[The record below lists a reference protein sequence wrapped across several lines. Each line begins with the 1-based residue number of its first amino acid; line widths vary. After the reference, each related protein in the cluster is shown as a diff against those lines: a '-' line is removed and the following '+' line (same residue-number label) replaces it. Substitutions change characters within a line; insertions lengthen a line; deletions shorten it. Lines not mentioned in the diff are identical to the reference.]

1 MGVALSE
8 GLARYALH
16 PVPVYLYSGC
26 EHEEV
31 VRNGSAFEGG
41 YFVFRRVDF
50 RHGIFYPLCAVGNAV
65 GLLFIH
71 VVRPVYPAAYQRK
84 PGLVVVQVGGVDY
97 CYVGVFEPPQEFRR
111 GRYPG
116 RAPAD
121 YDDFPLCRTGKRAGG
136 THSDKCSHSRSGHD
150 FYESAPVHCAGFHS
164 HFNFAS
170 GFHKFCLPSGLFRL
184 SGFSFR
190 ANYLIAKNRRN
201 DCVKFR
207 KLG

>member
-1 MGVALSE
+1 MCAQRLVVVDAMGVALSE

-16 PVPVYLYSGC
+16 PVPVYLYSGR

-31 VRNGSAFEGG
+31 VGYGSAFEGG

-50 RHGIFYPLCAVGNAV
+50 RHGVFYPLCAVGNAV

-97 CYVGVFEPPQEFRR
+97 CYVGFFEPPQEFRR

-121 YDDFPLCRTGKRAGG
+121 YYNFSLCRTGKRAG
-136 THSDKCSHSRSGHD
+136 
-150 FYESAPVHCAGFHS
+150 
-164 HFNFAS
+164 
-170 GFHKFCLPSGLFRL
+170 
-184 SGFSFR
+184 
-190 ANYLIAKNRRN
+190 
-201 DCVKFR
+201 
-207 KLG
+207 